1 MKNLLDVKNK
11 SSLEDVQNC
20 SLEILDTFIDFCE
33 KHNLTYYA
41 DSGTLLGAVRHKGF
55 IPWDDDIDI
64 TMPRKDFN
72 RLIEIADSEFKY
84 PYRLLSFHN
93 EKNALVIAR
102 FCKLDTARI
111 SKHNLNDICRDKD
124 GHFTHKLG
132 IVIDICPIDHIEDHK
147 YEKQLDM
154 LHGVVKFV
162 NTFFMFRTVT
172 HTEYNKELNFEDSQT
187 AIRLLHKTLTRIDDA
202 NKNSNIVIC
211 SGWVG
216 FKDYKIAYPASIY
229 EKKLYVLHGHQNH
242 APTRRTPE
250 DGTMLPRHP
259 HDGQRLPLPLCRDGA
274 HPAHPAQPQNLRR
287 TTHHRHP
294 AEGRF
299 AAVQLQACATFRGAH
314 RQ

>member
-1 MKNLLDVKNK
+1 MKNLLDAKNK

-33 KHNLTYYA
+33 KHNLKYYA
-41 DSGTLLGAVRHKGF
+41 DSGTLLGAIRHKGF

-64 TMPRKDFN
+64 AMPRKDFN
-72 RLIEIADSEFKY
+72 KLIEIADSEFKY

-93 EKNALVIAR
+93 ERNALVIAR

-111 SKHNLNDICRDKD
+111 SKHNLNGICRDKN
-124 GHFTHKLG
+124 GHFTQKLG
-132 IVIDICPIDHIEDHK
+132 IVIDICPIDHIEDYK

-154 LHGVVKFV
+154 LHNVVEFV

-187 AIRLLHKTLTRIDDA
+187 AIRILHKTLTRIDDA
-202 NKNSNIVIC
+202 NKNSDIVIC

-229 EKKLYVLHGHQNH
+229 EKALYVNFKGLKHKLAIPAGYDECLKLTYGDYMTPVKDSSCHDAFKNVIYDVHHSYAEYEQYSNEELLDFIENHQI
-242 APTRRTPE
+242 
-250 DGTMLPRHP
+250 
-259 HDGQRLPLPLCRDGA
+259 
-274 HPAHPAQPQNLRR
+274 
-287 TTHHRHP
+287 
-294 AEGRF
+294 
-299 AAVQLQACATFRGAH
+299 
-314 RQ
+314 

>member
-1 MKNLLDVKNK
+1 MKNLLDAKNK

-41 DSGTLLGAVRHKGF
+41 DSGTLLGAIRHKGF

-64 TMPRKDFN
+64 AMPRKDFN

-111 SKHNLNDICRDKD
+111 SKHNLNDICRDKA

-132 IVIDICPIDHIEDHK
+132 IVIDICPIDHIEDYK

-154 LHGVVKFV
+154 LHNVVKFV

-187 AIRLLHKTLTRIDDA
+187 AIRLLHKTLTRIDNA
-202 NKNSNIVIC
+202 NKNSDIVIC

-229 EKKLYVLHGHQNH
+229 EKALYVNFNGLKHKLAIPVGYDECLRLTYGDYMTPIKDSSCHDAFKNVIYDVNH
-242 APTRRTPE
+242 SYTEYDRYSNE
-250 DGTMLPRHP
+250 ELLDFIEN
-259 HDGQRLPLPLCRDGA
+259 Q
-274 HPAHPAQPQNLRR
+274 QI
-287 TTHHRHP
+287 
-294 AEGRF
+294 
-299 AAVQLQACATFRGAH
+299 
-314 RQ
+314 

>member
-1 MKNLLDVKNK
+1 MKNLLDAKNK

-41 DSGTLLGAVRHKGF
+41 DSGTLLGAIRHKGF

-64 TMPRKDFN
+64 AMPRKDFN

-132 IVIDICPIDHIEDHK
+132 IVIDICPIDHIEDYK

-154 LHGVVKFV
+154 LHNVVKFV

-187 AIRLLHKTLTRIDDA
+187 AIRLLHKTLTRIDNA
-202 NKNSNIVIC
+202 NKNSDIVIC

-229 EKKLYVLHGHQNH
+229 EKALYVNFNGLKHKLAIPVGYDECLRLTYGDYMTPIKDSSCHDAFKNVIYDVNH
-242 APTRRTPE
+242 SYTEYDRYSNE
-250 DGTMLPRHP
+250 ELFDFIEN
-259 HDGQRLPLPLCRDGA
+259 Q
-274 HPAHPAQPQNLRR
+274 
-287 TTHHRHP
+287 
-294 AEGRF
+294 
-299 AAVQLQACATFRGAH
+299 
-314 RQ
+314 

>member
-1 MKNLLDVKNK
+1 MKNLLDVQSK

-41 DSGTLLGAVRHKGF
+41 DSGTLLGAIRHKGF

-102 FCKLDTARI
+102 FCKLDTSRI

-124 GHFTHKLG
+124 GHFIHKLG

-202 NKNSNIVIC
+202 NKNSDIVIC

-229 EKKLYVLHGHQNH
+229 EKTLYVNFKGLKHKLAIPVGYDECLKL
-242 APTRRTPE
+242 TYGDYMTPVK
-250 DGTMLPRHP
+250 DSSC
-259 HDGQRLPLPLCRDGA
+259 HDAFKNVIYDV
-274 HPAHPAQPQNLRR
+274 
-287 TTHHRHP
+287 HHSYT
-294 AEGRF
+294 EYEQYSNEELLDF
-299 AAVQLQACATFRGAH
+299 IENQQI
-314 RQ
+314 

>member
-1 MKNLLDVKNK
+1 MKNLLDIQSK

-20 SLEILDTFIDFCE
+20 NLEILDTFIDFCE
-33 KHNLTYYA
+33 KHNLAYYA

-64 TMPRKDFN
+64 AMPRKDFN
-72 RLIEIADSEFKY
+72 KLIEIADSEFKY

-111 SKHNLNDICRDKD
+111 SKHNLNGICRDKD
-124 GHFTHKLG
+124 GHFIQKLG
-132 IVIDICPIDHIEDHK
+132 IMIDICPIDHIEDYK

-154 LHGVVKFV
+154 LHGVVEFV

-187 AIRLLHKTLTRIDDA
+187 AIRILHKTLTRIDDA
-202 NKNSNIVIC
+202 NKNSDIVIC

-229 EKKLYVLHGHQNH
+229 EKILYVNFKGLKHKLAIPAGYDECLKLTYVDYMTPVKDRSCHDAFKNVIYDVHHSYEEYEQYSNEELLDFIENHQI
-242 APTRRTPE
+242 
-250 DGTMLPRHP
+250 
-259 HDGQRLPLPLCRDGA
+259 
-274 HPAHPAQPQNLRR
+274 
-287 TTHHRHP
+287 
-294 AEGRF
+294 
-299 AAVQLQACATFRGAH
+299 
-314 RQ
+314 

>member
-1 MKNLLDVKNK
+1 MKNLLDAKNK

-41 DSGTLLGAVRHKGF
+41 DSGTLLGAIRHKGF

-93 EKNALVIAR
+93 EKNALVIAH

-132 IVIDICPIDHIEDHK
+132 IAIDICPIDHIEDYK

-154 LHGVVKFV
+154 LHNVVKFV

-187 AIRLLHKTLTRIDDA
+187 AIRLLHKTLTRIDNA
-202 NKNSNIVIC
+202 NKNSDIVIC

-229 EKKLYVLHGHQNH
+229 EKALYVNFNGLKHKLAIPVGYDECLKL
-242 APTRRTPE
+242 TYGDYMTPIK
-250 DGTMLPRHP
+250 DSSC
-259 HDGQRLPLPLCRDGA
+259 HDAFKNVIYDV
-274 HPAHPAQPQNLRR
+274 
-287 TTHHRHP
+287 HHSYT
-294 AEGRF
+294 EYEQYSNEELLDF
-299 AAVQLQACATFRGAH
+299 IENQQI
-314 RQ
+314 

>member
-1 MKNLLDVKNK
+1 MTYMKNLLDAKSK

-33 KHNLTYYA
+33 KHNLEYYA

-102 FCKLDTARI
+102 FCKLDTSRI

-124 GHFTHKLG
+124 GHFIHKLG

-202 NKNSNIVIC
+202 NKNSDIVIC

-229 EKKLYVLHGHQNH
+229 EKALYVDFKGLKHKLAIPVGYDECLKL
-242 APTRRTPE
+242 TYGDYMTPVK
-250 DGTMLPRHP
+250 DSSC
-259 HDGQRLPLPLCRDGA
+259 HDAFKNVIYDV
-274 HPAHPAQPQNLRR
+274 
-287 TTHHRHP
+287 HHSYT
-294 AEGRF
+294 EYEQYSNEELLDF
-299 AAVQLQACATFRGAH
+299 IENQQI
-314 RQ
+314 

>member
-1 MKNLLDVKNK
+1 MKNLLDAKNK

-41 DSGTLLGAVRHKGF
+41 DSGTLLGAIRHKGF

-64 TMPRKDFN
+64 AMPRKDFN

-111 SKHNLNDICRDKD
+111 SKHNLNDICRDKA

-132 IVIDICPIDHIEDHK
+132 IVIDICPIDHIEDYK

-154 LHGVVKFV
+154 LHNVVKFV

-187 AIRLLHKTLTRIDDA
+187 AIRLLHKTLTRIDNA
-202 NKNSNIVIC
+202 NKNSDIVIC

-229 EKKLYVLHGHQNH
+229 EKALYVNFNGLKHKLAIPVGYDECLRLTYGDYMTPIKDSSCHDAFKNVIYDVNH
-242 APTRRTPE
+242 SYTEYDRYSNE
-250 DGTMLPRHP
+250 ELFDFIEN
-259 HDGQRLPLPLCRDGA
+259 Q
-274 HPAHPAQPQNLRR
+274 
-287 TTHHRHP
+287 
-294 AEGRF
+294 
-299 AAVQLQACATFRGAH
+299 
-314 RQ
+314 